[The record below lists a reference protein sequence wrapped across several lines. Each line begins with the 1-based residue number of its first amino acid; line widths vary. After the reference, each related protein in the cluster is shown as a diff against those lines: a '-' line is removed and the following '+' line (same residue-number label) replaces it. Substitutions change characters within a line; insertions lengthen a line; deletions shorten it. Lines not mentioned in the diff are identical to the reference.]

1 MAGAAVQ
8 GAGGLPRD
16 ADPGTDALQER
27 IGAVLDDAHRLLE
40 RPLDAVPRRAGFD
53 ALDTAIGEVVDD
65 LGALLRERAQ
75 DGGSRLVV
83 LATNLVELQGLH
95 HELREQHTG
104 QRLRAL
110 TSVHDALAR
119 LRRIDT
125 TAQLIERCPQEVCE
139 GCGFERAVISRVVN
153 AEWFISNAH
162 YSHDPQWARDFV
174 EFSQSQAH
182 PRLDHMILETEM
194 IRRRAPALV
203 PDATM
208 DPRSYK
214 PLVDH
219 AQVRSYVAAPIMPA
233 GRVIGFLHADYRYTR
248 RAVDVLDRDVLWA
261 FAEGFGHAFER
272 AVLRERLQAQ
282 RVEIRR
288 MMRATEE
295 IIDDLC
301 TAEIQLGAVSESES
315 AAVVRTGASIFSAP
329 QSRLD
334 SLLTKRE
341 VEVLSLMSQGAT
353 NAGIADD
360 LVISEGTVKSHVK
373 HILRKLRASNRAEA
387 VSRYL
392 RLSIGAEQ

>member
-1 MAGAAVQ
+1 MDGAVVQ
-8 GAGGLPRD
+8 GAGGLARGG
-16 ADPGTDALQER
+16 DPGIDALEER
-27 IGAVLDDAHRLLE
+27 IGVVLDDAYRLLE
-40 RPLDAVPRRAGFD
+40 RAQQPAPRRAGFD
-53 ALDTAIGEVVDD
+53 ELDTAIGEVVDD
-65 LGALLRERAQ
+65 LGALLRERAEG
-75 DGGSRLVV
+75 GGSRLVA

-95 HELREQHTG
+95 HELREHHTA

-119 LRRIDT
+119 LRGIDT
-125 TAQLIERCPQEVCE
+125 TAKLIERCPQEVCE

-153 AEWFISNAH
+153 SEWFISNAH

-174 EFSQSQAH
+174 EFSQAQAH

-203 PDATM
+203 PDATA

-233 GRVIGFLHADYRYTR
+233 GRVIGFLHADYRFTR
-248 RAVDVLDRDVLWA
+248 RAVDTVDRDVLWA

-282 RVEIRR
+282 RTEIHR

-301 TAEIQLGAVSESES
+301 NAEIQLSAVTESES
-315 AAVVRTGASIFSAP
+315 AAVARTGASIFIAP

-341 VEVLSLMSQGAT
+341 VEVLSLMADGST
-353 NAGIADD
+353 NAAIANE

-392 RLSIGAEQ
+392 RLCIREER

>member
-1 MAGAAVQ
+1 MGGAVVQ
-8 GAGGLPRD
+8 GAGGLARGG
-16 ADPGTDALQER
+16 DPGVDALEER
-27 IGAVLDDAHRLLE
+27 IGVVLDDAYRVLE
-40 RPLDAVPRRAGFD
+40 RPPEQAARHAGFEE
-53 ALDTAIGEVVDD
+53 LDTAIGEVVDD
-65 LGALLRERAQ
+65 LGTLLREHAEG
-75 DGGSRLVV
+75 GGSRLVA

-95 HELREQHTG
+95 HELRELHTA

-119 LRRIDT
+119 LRGIDT
-125 TAQLIERCPQEVCE
+125 TAKLIERCPQEVCE

-153 AEWFISNAH
+153 AEWFVSNAY

-174 EFSQSQAH
+174 EFSQTQAH

-203 PDATM
+203 PDATA

-233 GRVIGFLHADYRYTR
+233 GRVIGFLHADYRFTR
-248 RAVDVLDRDVLWA
+248 REVDTVDRDVLWA

-282 RVEIRR
+282 RTEIRR

-301 TAEIQLGAVSESES
+301 NAEIQLSAVTESES
-315 AAVVRTGASIFSAP
+315 AAVTRTGASIFIAP

-334 SLLTKRE
+334 LLLTKRE
-341 VEVLSLMSQGAT
+341 VEVLSLMSDGST
-353 NAGIADD
+353 NAAIANE

-392 RLSIGAEQ
+392 RLAIREER

>member
-1 MAGAAVQ
+1 
-8 GAGGLPRD
+8 
-16 ADPGTDALQER
+16 
-27 IGAVLDDAHRLLE
+27 
-40 RPLDAVPRRAGFD
+40 
-53 ALDTAIGEVVDD
+53 
-65 LGALLRERAQ
+65 
-75 DGGSRLVV
+75 
-83 LATNLVELQGLH
+83 
-95 HELREQHTG
+95 
-104 QRLRAL
+104 
-110 TSVHDALAR
+110 
-119 LRRIDT
+119 
-125 TAQLIERCPQEVCE
+125 
-139 GCGFERAVISRVVN
+139 
-153 AEWFISNAH
+153 
-162 YSHDPQWARDFV
+162 
-174 EFSQSQAH
+174 
-182 PRLDHMILETEM
+182 MILETEM

-203 PDATM
+203 PDATL
-208 DPRSYK
+208 DPRSYR

-233 GRVIGFLHADYRYTR
+233 GRVIGFLHADYRFTG
-248 RAVDVLDRDVLWA
+248 RAVDALDRDVLWA

-301 TAEIQLGAVSESES
+301 NAEIQLGAISESES
-315 AAVVRTGASIFSAP
+315 AAVARTGASIFGAP
-329 QSRLD
+329 RSRLD

-341 VEVLSLMSQGAT
+341 VEVLTLMSQGST
-353 NAGIADD
+353 NAAIADE